1 MSNHNES
8 MPKNNNNASVQKNHN
23 GGKRSKKSS
32 KTSSKKTKKTKCS
45 KPMPEGSACCMNCR
59 KNVKILT
66 SVIKKTK
73 NGRSQMVG
81 KADCGHT
88 VYRFV
93 KG

>member
-1 MSNHNES
+1 MN
-8 MPKNNNNASVQKNHN
+8 PKIQNQQ
-23 GGKRSKKSS
+23 GGKKSS
-32 KTSSKKTKKTKCS
+32 KSSKHSSKKTKKNKCS
-45 KPMPEGSACCMNCR
+45 KPMPEGYACCMNCR
-59 KNVKILT
+59 KNVKIL
-66 SVIKKTK
+66 SSEVKKTK